1 MLTRIENQIG
11 TLHNPNPMRVTISS
25 KTHYYHEVAKLR
37 SGDLHISVSDL
48 LPQTAGEAWF
58 KEAYELRSQPD
69 GILVHNIDTGN
80 TAAFRY
86 WSPAIQKPYFG
97 SNLVPSKQLIFKSD
111 GTFRDGKIIN
121 LKLIV
126 WESQAQLRAWIDWFE
141 RDIPPHKVRES
152 VIHNHSK

>member
-1 MLTRIENQIG
+1 MITQTENQIG
-11 TLHNPNPMRVTISS
+11 TLHNPNTMRVTISS

-37 SGDLHISVSDL
+37 SGTLHISVSDL

-58 KEAYELRSQPD
+58 KEAFELRNEP
-69 GILVHNIDTGN
+69 GAIIAHNTDTGN
-80 TAAFRY
+80 TATFRY

-97 SNLVPSKQLIFKSD
+97 SNLVPSHQLIFKSD
-111 GTFRDGKIIN
+111 GAFRDGKIID
-121 LKLIV
+121 LKLVV
-126 WESQAQLRAWIDWFE
+126 WESQDQLRACIAWWE

>member
-1 MLTRIENQIG
+1 MITRTENQIG
-11 TLHNPNPMRVTISS
+11 TLYNPNPMRVTVSS
-25 KTHYYHEVAKLR
+25 RTHFYHEITKLR
-37 SGDLHISVSDL
+37 SGDLHISVADL
-48 LPQTAGEAWF
+48 LTPTAGEAWF

-69 GILVHNIDTGN
+69 GIIVHNIDTGN
-80 TAAFRY
+80 TAGFRY

-111 GTFRDGKIIN
+111 GSFRDGKIIN

-126 WESQAQLRAWIDWFE
+126 WESQDELRDWLGWFF

>member
-1 MLTRIENQIG
+1 MITRIENQIG
-11 TLHNPNPMRVTISS
+11 TLYNPNPMRVTVSS
-25 KTHYYHEVAKLR
+25 KTHFYHELSKFR

-48 LPQTAGEAWF
+48 LPKLAGEVWF
-58 KEAYELRSQPD
+58 KEAYELRSHP
-69 GILVHNIDTGN
+69 GAIMVHNVDTGGS
-80 TAAFRY
+80 AAFRY

-121 LKLIV
+121 LKLVV
-126 WESQAQLRAWIDWFE
+126 WESQTQLRDWLSWFL